1 MKAGRFMHPNR
12 PRRPRPATDVT
23 LVTFGG
29 HLEIYFYP
37 ITRTFTRMKKN
48 MLRNGFVAIGMAVG
62 LSGALASCGSST
74 EAGQQTEKAAATRA
88 EDVDVAG
95 FAALMES
102 LDNPIL
108 LDVRSDGEWA
118 EGHLPNASYI
128 PFQAPDFA
136 DQLAALDKSRPVLVY
151 CASGGRSSRAMN
163 MLNQSGQTEVYNL
176 LGGIRAWSA
185 AGQPV
190 VNGEP
195 QPIQ

>member
-1 MKAGRFMHPNR
+1 
-12 PRRPRPATDVT
+12 
-23 LVTFGG
+23 
-29 HLEIYFYP
+29 
-37 ITRTFTRMKKN
+37 MKKN
-48 MLRNGFVAIGMAVG
+48 MLRNGFLAIAMAVG
-62 LSGALASCGSST
+62 LSGALASCGSSN
-74 EAGQQTEKAAATRA
+74 ESSQQTEKAAAGARA
-88 EDVDVAG
+88 EDVDVAA

-118 EGHLPNASYI
+118 EGHLPQASYI

-151 CASGGRSSRAMN
+151 CASGGRSARAMN
-163 MLNQSGQTEVYNL
+163 ILNQSGQTEVYNL

>member
-1 MKAGRFMHPNR
+1 MQ
-12 PRRPRPATDVT
+12 
-23 LVTFGG
+23 
-29 HLEIYFYP
+29 
-37 ITRTFTRMKKN
+37 KN
-48 MLRNGFVAIGMAVG
+48 MLRNGFLAIAMAVG
-62 LSGALASCGSST
+62 LSGALASCGSSN
-74 EAGQQTEKAAATRA
+74 EGGQQTEKAAAGARA
-88 EDVDVAG
+88 EDVDVAA
-95 FAALMES
+95 FAALIES

-118 EGHLPNASYI
+118 EGHLPQASYI

-151 CASGGRSSRAMN
+151 CAAGGRSSKAMN
-163 MLNQSGQTEVYNL
+163 ILNQSGQTEVYNL

>member
-1 MKAGRFMHPNR
+1 
-12 PRRPRPATDVT
+12 
-23 LVTFGG
+23 
-29 HLEIYFYP
+29 
-37 ITRTFTRMKKN
+37 MKKN
-48 MLRNGFVAIGMAVG
+48 MLRNGFLAMAMAVG
-62 LSGALASCGSST
+62 LSGALASCGSSN
-74 EAGQQTEKAAATRA
+74 ESSQQTEKAATGARA
-88 EDVDVAG
+88 EDVDVAA
-95 FAALMES
+95 FAALIES

-118 EGHLPNASYI
+118 EGHLPQASYI

-151 CASGGRSSRAMN
+151 CASGGRSARAMN
-163 MLNQSGQTEVYNL
+163 ILNQSGQTEVYNL